1 MIYIITFISFFT
13 FANALLPHFTNKP
26 IMMNKNIPIPI
37 LQIKNGYIFAE
48 QYPPPHHKIQSYF
61 KLFRANN
68 ILPTCVLCFTGGF
81 ITNSNLHKLIRAP
94 EFVTSTVTTN
104 LIMISSMI
112 LNDLYDFDIDKIN
125 NPTRPLITGEI
136 SRKSAI
142 ITVSALLFITELLT
156 LKCLPVNLKILI
168 QLATTTIIIYTPF
181 LKRIPFV
188 KNIACACLVSFSLY
202 FNGLAANPMM
212 ISPTKYNILAIASR
226 IVFFGSLVNEILL
239 DIRDYP
245 GDKVNGINTIP
256 VIFGHY
262 KAWTI
267 ASICL
272 TTNMIWNMLAINKIY
287 GPVKTAVLVLPFY
300 PLYRRIYDVGL
311 YYYSNDSIAKFTNQ
325 STISMFI
332 ILALILCI

>member
-13 FANALLPHFTNKP
+13 FANALLPHFTNKNIRRP
-26 IMMNKNIPIPI
+26 IIQMN
-37 LQIKNGYIFAE
+37 NGYIFAE
-48 QYPPPHHKIQSYF
+48 QYYPPPHKVQSYF

-68 ILPTCVLCFTGGF
+68 ILPTSVLCLTGGF
-81 ITNSNLHKLIRAP
+81 ITNPNLYKLIRAP
-94 EFVTSTVTTN
+94 AFVTSAVTTN

-156 LKCLPVNLKILI
+156 LKCLPLNLKILT
-168 QLATTTIIIYTPF
+168 QLATTTIIIYTPI

-212 ISPTKYNILAIASR
+212 ISNTKYNILAIAAR

-239 DIRDYP
+239 DIRDYS

-256 VIFGHY
+256 VLYGNN
-262 KAWTI
+262 KAWII
-267 ASICL
+267 ASIFL
-272 TTNMIWNMLAINKIY
+272 TTNLIWNMLAINKIY

-311 YYYSNDSIAKFTNQ
+311 YYSNDSISKFTNQ

>member
-1 MIYIITFISFFT
+1 
-13 FANALLPHFTNKP
+13 
-26 IMMNKNIPIPI
+26 
-37 LQIKNGYIFAE
+37 
-48 QYPPPHHKIQSYF
+48 
-61 KLFRANN
+61 
-68 ILPTCVLCFTGGF
+68 
-81 ITNSNLHKLIRAP
+81 
-94 EFVTSTVTTN
+94 
-104 LIMISSMI
+104 MI

-125 NPTRPLITGEI
+125 NPTRPLVTGEI

-156 LKCLPVNLKILI
+156 LKYLPVNLKILI
-168 QLATTTIIIYTPF
+168 QLATTTIILYTPII
-181 LKRIPFV
+181 KRIPFV

-202 FNGLAANPMM
+202 FNGLAANSMM
-212 ISPTKYNILAIASR
+212 RAISKSKYNTLAIASR

-245 GDKVNGINTIP
+245 GDKVNGINTLP

-267 ASICL
+267 ACICL
-272 TTNMIWNMLAINKIY
+272 TTNMIWNILAINKIY
-287 GPVKTAVLVLPFY
+287 GPVKTAVIVLPFY
-300 PLYRRIYDVGL
+300 PLYMRMYEMGL
-311 YYYSNDSIAKFTNQ
+311 YYYSNESIAKFTNQ